1 MRVTLQPLESSLPL
15 GEASD
20 AGNALL
26 YPKFEASQPSI
37 KKNTRRASHG
47 RRERG
52 SASGEAYQAVSIITM
67 NATRKRPKW
76 GNFEAFLPAVQS
88 GKTCIRRAKA
98 SPCLNEQINQ
108 AIGDCRQRL

>member
-1 MRVTLQPLESSLPL
+1 MLAMRFYVQNSRPPSH
-15 GEASD
+15 ASK
-20 AGNALL
+20 NA
-26 YPKFEASQPSI
+26 
-37 KKNTRRASHG
+37 RRASHG

-52 SASGEAYQAVSIITM
+52 SASGEAYQAVSIITV

-76 GNFEAFLPAVQS
+76 GNFEAFLPIVQS

>member
-1 MRVTLQPLESSLPL
+1 MHQK
-15 GEASD
+15 
-20 AGNALL
+20 NA
-26 YPKFEASQPSI
+26 
-37 KKNTRRASHG
+37 RRASHG

-52 SASGEAYQAVSIITM
+52 SASGEAYQAVSIITV

-76 GNFEAFLPAVQS
+76 GNFEAFLPAAQS

>member
-1 MRVTLQPLESSLPL
+1 MRLTLHALKSFLPL

-26 YPKFEASQPSI
+26 CPKPLPPHGVFQENA
-37 KKNTRRASHG
+37 RRASHG
-47 RRERG
+47 RREQG
-52 SASGEAYQAVSIITM
+52 GAPGEAYQAASIITL
-67 NATRKRPKW
+67 NGTRKRPNW

-98 SPCLNEQINQ
+98 SPWGHEQINQ